1 MLYADLR
8 RRYAMPVFAAVEPAA
23 QTACGG
29 QRASA
34 AQATTTTTHPAVYP
48 GTTTAD
54 RRCWDA
60 SGNGSRLHRTNCTEA
75 T

>member
-1 MLYADLR
+1 MPYAHLR
-8 RRYAMPVFAAVEPAA
+8 RRYAMPVFAAVEPTAP
-23 QTACGG
+23 TACGG

-48 GTTTAD
+48 GTATAD
-54 RRCWDA
+54 RRGWDT
-60 SGNGSRLHRTNCTEA
+60 SGNGSRIRKTHCAEA